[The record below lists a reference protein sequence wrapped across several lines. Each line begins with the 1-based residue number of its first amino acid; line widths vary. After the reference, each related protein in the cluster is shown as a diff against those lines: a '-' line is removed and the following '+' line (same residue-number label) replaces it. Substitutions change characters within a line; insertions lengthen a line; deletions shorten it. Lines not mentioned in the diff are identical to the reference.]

1 MVSMWGFTMVSGG
14 ERNMKVMSWE
24 VVDVVFLRLWEMVE
38 TSLSSLLL
46 LLIILLSLWSVVWMV
61 GIVEG

>member
-1 MVSMWGFTMVSGG
+1 
-14 ERNMKVMSWE
+14 MKVMSWK
-24 VVDVVFLRLWEMVE
+24 VVDVESLRLWEMVE

-46 LLIILLSLWSVVWMV
+46 SLIILLSLWSVVGMV

>member
-1 MVSMWGFTMVSGG
+1 
-14 ERNMKVMSWE
+14 MKVMSWK
-24 VVDVVFLRLWEMVE
+24 VVDVESLRLWEMVE

-46 LLIILLSLWSVVWMV
+46 SLIILLSLWSVVVMV